1 MSYETSVQLE
11 LSSLAKMNSIF
22 SFASCTI
29 SSSLYVKLIFL
40 LKITITERTLSLF
53 QSRMCW
59 TKQSIC
65 FLWGSIQQTWRY
77 WLLRANKTTDHHI
90 LLGTCHWEWWFW
102 FSFHKEHFQ
111 LTGWIYLQRVDIYT
125 EYGFLHLKY

>member
-65 FLWGSIQQTWRY
+65 FL
-77 WLLRANKTTDHHI
+77 
-90 LLGTCHWEWWFW
+90 
-102 FSFHKEHFQ
+102 
-111 LTGWIYLQRVDIYT
+111 
-125 EYGFLHLKY
+125 